1 MKSMKHFLF
10 ASLALVLLL
19 SCVGVGPAN
28 AQGLAGKFTLP
39 FVAHWGGATLPPG
52 EYHFTISRPNGILYV
67 ATGRMNV
74 GMVLPE
80 SFNSQYA
87 AASSLLVTQTA
98 GVKSIRELRLA
109 STGVVLYF
117 PPAKATGRMDER
129 ELTVIPVCAPGE

>member
-1 MKSMKHFLF
+1 MKHFLF

-28 AQGLAGKFTLP
+28 AQGLTGKFTLP
-39 FVAHWGGATLPPG
+39 FAAHWGGATLLAG
-52 EYHFTISRPNGILYV
+52 DYHFTINRPNGILYV
-67 ATGRMNV
+67 TSGRINV

-80 SFNSQYA
+80 SFGSQYA
-87 AASSLLVTQTA
+87 ANSSLLVTQTA

-109 STGVVLYF
+109 VPGIVLYF
-117 PPAKATGRMDER
+117 PSAKATGRMDER